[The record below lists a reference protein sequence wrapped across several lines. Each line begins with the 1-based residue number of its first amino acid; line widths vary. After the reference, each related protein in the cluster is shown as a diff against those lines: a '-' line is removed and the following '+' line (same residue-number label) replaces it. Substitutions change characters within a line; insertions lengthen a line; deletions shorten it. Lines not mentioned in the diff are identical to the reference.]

1 MEKNLSEMLMKENE
15 GIKVLMQQGKFK
27 DAIKEY
33 EKLLKKVP
41 IENEIWLLIHSNLA
55 HCYK

>member
-1 MEKNLSEMLMKENE
+1 MKENDN
-15 GIKVLMQQGKFK
+15 IKVLMQQGKFK

-33 EKLLKKVP
+33 EKLLKKVQV
-41 IENEIWLLIHSNLA
+41 ENDIWLLIHSNLA